1 MEKDKTPPNDPAD
14 YLRGMK
20 YMNSKEIVGSV
31 FGMAFKIIAA
41 VLIVMFVY
49 KYAGV
54 AYEYGYRLFGEQP
67 ITSGEGR
74 TVTVT
79 IPEDADAKK
88 VGEILETK
96 GLIRDSQLFVL
107 QELLSDYHGKIL
119 AGEFELN
126 TSMTAEQMIAVLS
139 TEPEP
144 ETEEGNKT
152 LDEMT
157 EENQGTVVVGSE
169 ND

>member
-1 MEKDKTPPNDPAD
+1 
-14 YLRGMK
+14 
-20 YMNSKEIVGSV
+20 MNSKEIVGSV

-41 VLIVMFVY
+41 LLIVMFVY
-49 KYAGV
+49 KYAFL
-54 AYEYGYRLFGEQP
+54 AYDYGYRIFGEQP

-79 IPEDADAKK
+79 IPEGADAKK

-96 GLIRDSQLFVL
+96 GLIRDAQLFVI
-107 QELLSDYHGKIL
+107 QEMISDYHGAIL
-119 AGEFELN
+119 PGEFELN
-126 TSMTAEQMIAVLS
+126 TSMTAEEMLAVLS
-139 TEPEP
+139 TVPE
-144 ETEEGNKT
+144 EEEEEGNKS

-157 EENQGTVVVGSE
+157 EENMGEVVVGSE

>member
-1 MEKDKTPPNDPAD
+1 
-14 YLRGMK
+14 
-20 YMNSKEIVGSV
+20 MNSKEIVGSV

-49 KYAGV
+49 KYAFL
-54 AYEYGYRLFGEQP
+54 AYDYGYRLFGEKP

-74 TVTVT
+74 MVTVT

-96 GLIRDSQLFVL
+96 GLIRDAQLFVI
-107 QELLSDYHGKIL
+107 QELLSDYHGAIL

-126 TSMTAEQMIAVLS
+126 TSMTAEEMLAVLS
-139 TEPEP
+139 TEPKTE
-144 ETEEGNKT
+144 EEGNKS
-152 LDEMT
+152 LDEMA
-157 EENQGTVVVGSE
+157 EENNGEVIVGSE

>member
-1 MEKDKTPPNDPAD
+1 
-14 YLRGMK
+14 
-20 YMNSKEIVGSV
+20 MNSKEIVGSV

-49 KYAGV
+49 KYAFL
-54 AYEYGYRLFGEQP
+54 AYDYGYRLFGEKP

-79 IPEDADAKK
+79 IPEGADAQK

-107 QELLSDYHGKIL
+107 QELLSDYHGEVL
-119 AGEFELN
+119 PGEFELN
-126 TSMTAEQMIAVLS
+126 TSMTAEEMLAVLS
-139 TEPEP
+139 TEPEQ
-144 ETEEGNKT
+144 EEEGNKS
-152 LDEMT
+152 LDEMA
-157 EENQGTVVVGSE
+157 EENNGEVIVGSE